1 MKTTTTQSRI
11 ILLFLLLFFISNT
24 IIAQQVFIGNQKTIG
39 GSYKDNGVSIKKLN
53 NGYVAVVESSSNV
66 SFDRTESKKGYMDY
80 WLVGLNNDITIDW
93 QKSYGGSG
101 LDEVYDMIVTPS
113 NEIIIVG
120 SSDSPV
126 SIDKTDANYGSF
138 DIWIVCTDSMGNIKW
153 QNVYGGASSEYFNA
167 RIIRLKNNNYAI
179 GTSSASNVSGD
190 KTEDCR
196 GSNDYWAFSIDS
208 LGNKLWD
215 KTFGGSSSDRFCDMV
230 QVSDEELVILGTS
243 SSPISGDK
251 TEDKISEG
259 RDVWVVKYNYIS
271 NTIVWDKTIGS
282 EEDELPYVRAAFD
295 GNNIYCMA
303 TTISGI
309 SGTQTVAGFGDRD
322 LWLNKMDTAGN
333 VVLQKI
339 YGGSGRDQIAS
350 ITVDEKNNLLIGA
363 TSNSPISG
371 NKTGTSIT
379 NDYWFLNIK
388 TDGSIIWDK
397 TILGNKD
404 ELLGDILYNG
414 GNNFIAIGGSN
425 SNASGDKTEN
435 ARNNNGEQYS
445 DAWIIELSS
454 NVGINSNITNYKN
467 IEIFPNPSTGT
478 IIIKNDNSIIE
489 TIRIY
494 NIQGK
499 EIIIKSVQ
507 QIEYKLDV
515 SSLSAGVYI
524 VQGIMQ
530 NGEVFRTKFIKK

>member
-1 MKTTTTQSRI
+1 MKTITNQKKI
-11 ILLFLLLFFISNT
+11 NLLFLLLFFISNT
-24 IIAQQVFIGNQKTIG
+24 IIAQQVSIGNQKTIG
-39 GSYKDNGVSIKKLN
+39 GSYVDNGVCIKKLN
-53 NGYVAVVESSSNV
+53 NGYVAVIASSSNV

-93 QKSYGGSG
+93 QKSIGGSG
-101 LDEVYDMIVTPS
+101 LDEVFDMIVTP
-113 NEIIIVG
+113 NKDIIIVG
-120 SSDSPV
+120 ISDSPI
-126 SIDKTDANYGSF
+126 SDDKTVANYGNS
-138 DIWIVCTDSMGNIKW
+138 DVWIVCTDSIGNIKW
-153 QNVYGGASSEYFNA
+153 QNVYGGTFNENY
-167 RIIRLKNNNYAI
+167 RSQIIKLSNNNYVI
-179 GTSSASNVSGD
+179 GTTSASNISGN
-190 KTEDCR
+190 KTEDSK
-196 GSNDYWAFSIDS
+196 GSYDYWVFSIDS

-259 RDVWVVKYNYIS
+259 RDVWVVKYNFIS
-271 NTIVWDKTIGS
+271 NTIVWDKTLGS

-333 VVLQKI
+333 IVLQKI

-404 ELLGDILYNG
+404 ELLGDVLYNG
-414 GNNFIAIGGSN
+414 GNHFIAIGGSN
-425 SNASGDKTEN
+425 SNVSGDKTEN
-435 ARNNNGEQYS
+435 ARNNNTDEYN

-454 NVGINSNITNYKN
+454 NVGINSNLSNYDN
-467 IEIFPNPSTGT
+467 IEIFPNPSTGS

-489 TIRIY
+489 TIHLY

-499 EIIIKSVQ
+499 EIISKIVQ
-507 QIEYKLDV
+507 QKEYKLDV
-515 SSLSAGVYI
+515 CSLSAGVYI

-530 NGEVFRTKFIKK
+530 NGEVFRAKFIKK